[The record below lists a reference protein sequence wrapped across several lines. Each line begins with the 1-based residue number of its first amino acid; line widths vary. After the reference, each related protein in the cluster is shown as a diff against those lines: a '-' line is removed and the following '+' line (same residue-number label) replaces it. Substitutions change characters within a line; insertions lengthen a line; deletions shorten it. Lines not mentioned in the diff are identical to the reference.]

1 MTVLNTLPNCVKLP
15 KFKCFVT
22 QKTIEL
28 NKRWIFSSTGEW
40 PKHLEK
46 EDLHTI
52 EQNWKSKVPQLVKD
66 AESKLDKSAKSTYVL
81 SMFPYPSGQLHMGH
95 VRVYAISDAMAHY
108 HRMMKTK
115 VIHPMGWDAFGLP
128 AENAAI
134 ERNIQP
140 QKWTK
145 TNIANMKSQLED
157 LCCLFDWDR
166 ELATCDP
173 GYYKWTQYL
182 FLQMYKEGLVYQK
195 EAMVNWDPVDQTV
208 LANEQVDEKG
218 RSWRSGALV
227 EQKLLKQ
234 WFIRTTNFSKD
245 LYEGLD
251 DPSLQNWQDIIQ
263 IQKHWI
269 GQCNGTNVNFELGN
283 ADSLTVWTDQPQYLN
298 NVAFI
303 GLPMDHMLNR
313 PELVLKQ
320 TDRFNQLKIEAV
332 NPFSDKKIP
341 ILVHTDSSIEDPYLG
356 IPQLSDDHKLITKEA
371 DIKYSSEVEDLGN
384 QDQVMEKLR
393 EKGIGGYWCSQK
405 LKDWLISRQR
415 YWGTPIP
422 IIHCPSCG
430 PVPVPESDLP
440 VQLPELETL
449 SVKGKS
455 PLLQAE
461 DWINTTCPCSKRV
474 PAKRETDTMDT
485 FVDSS
490 WYFAR
495 YLDPNNDQKPLSQEA
510 AQNLP
515 VDLYIGGKEHATL
528 HMYFARFF
536 THFMYKIGL
545 SPVKEPFQSLLVQ
558 GMVKGKS
565 YRVKGTTKYLYPQ
578 EVDTSVK
585 PPVERKTG
593 DIVVE
598 EWEKMSKSKY
608 NGVDPSDIL
617 KEFASDTT
625 KLLILSDV
633 SPQSDRKWNPQD
645 SYVRIENM
653 QRKIWK
659 LVYQV
664 LEFQKKSDVPT
675 LSKEDF
681 QSQEA
686 KCWDARNYY
695 VRGANHAY
703 RETKNFAMVQA
714 RVQGMLG
721 DLWSVHGRV
730 KKDSSEFH
738 RALGTA
744 IVLLAPMAPHFCAEL
759 WNGLSQALRDKNT
772 DLTGFDWTQS
782 VFHQSWPELD
792 SNYNL
797 KIAINRNG
805 KWISEIPI
813 ALWKFKTLEA
823 EEAYN
828 IAYCDDKVQELVLS
842 QEFNQYF
849 SKSEDFEAVID
860 FRVKEPVLTD
870 EEKKRLKEE
879 AKEAKRLRKAKRE
892 AKKAKIE
899 ADIAAK
905 QARMN
910 NKDHS

>member
-1 MTVLNTLPNCVKLP
+1 MTVLNIIPKSARLPSLQCLMP
-15 KFKCFVT
+15 KYA
-22 QKTIEL
+22 IAL
-28 NKRWIFSSTGEW
+28 NKRWIFSSTGVW
-40 PKHLEK
+40 PKFLEK
-46 EDLHTI
+46 EDLHVI
-52 EQNWKSKVPQLVKD
+52 EQNWKAKVPQLVKN
-66 AESKLDKSAKSTYVL
+66 AESQLDNSAKSTYVL

-108 HRMMKTK
+108 HRMMKRK

-145 TNIANMKSQLED
+145 SNIANMKAQLED
-157 LCCLFDWDR
+157 LRCLFDWDR
-166 ELATCDP
+166 EFSTCDP
-173 GYYKWTQYL
+173 SYYKWTQYL

-195 EAMVNWDPVDQTV
+195 EAMVNWDPIDQTV
-208 LANEQVDEKG
+208 LANEQVDDKG

-234 WFIRTTNFSKD
+234 WFIRTTNYSKD
-245 LYEGLD
+245 LYDGLD
-251 DPSLQNWQDIIQ
+251 DPSLQNWQDIVQ

-269 GQCNGTNVNFELGN
+269 GQCNGTNVDFVLDNCDD
-283 ADSLTVWTDQPQYLN
+283 ALTIWTDQPQYLN
-298 NVAFI
+298 NVVYI

-313 PELVLKQ
+313 SELVEKQ
-320 TDRFNQLKIEAV
+320 INDKFNVLNIQAV
-332 NPFSDKKIP
+332 HPLTNQKIP
-341 ILVHTDSSIEDPYLG
+341 ILVHRDSSIDDPYLG
-356 IPQLSDDHKLITKEA
+356 LPQVFDTHKLVAKETN
-371 DIKYSSEVEDLGN
+371 IEYSNELQEME
-384 QDQVMEKLR
+384 QDQVMKQLR
-393 EKGIGGYWCSQK
+393 DKNLGGYWTSQK

-422 IIHCPSCG
+422 IIHCPNCG

-440 VQLPELETL
+440 VELPELETL

-461 DWINTTCPCSKRV
+461 DWINTTCPCPRGV

-495 YLDPNNDQKPLSQEA
+495 YLDPKNDKEPLSQEA
-510 AQNLP
+510 AKDLP

-536 THFMYKIGL
+536 THFMHKIGL

-565 YRVKGTTKYLYPQ
+565 YRVKGTTKYLYPH

-585 PPVERKTG
+585 PPIEVKTG
-593 DIVVE
+593 NIVVE

-617 KEFASDTT
+617 KEFGSDTT

-633 SPQSDRKWNPQD
+633 SPQSDRKWNPKD

-653 QRKIWK
+653 QRKLWK
-659 LVYQV
+659 LVHQV
-664 LEFQKKSDVPT
+664 LEFQKTDMSKIE

-681 QSQEA
+681 KSQEA

-695 VRGANHAY
+695 LRGANHAY

-714 RVQGMLG
+714 RVQGLLG
-721 DLWSVHGRV
+721 DLWTVHGLV
-730 KKDSSEFH
+730 KRDSPEFH

-744 IVLLAPMAPHFCAEL
+744 IVLLTPMAPHFCAEL
-759 WNGLSQALRDKNT
+759 WNGLAQALASKDSDQ
-772 DLTGFDWTQS
+772 DLDWSQS
-782 VFHQSWPELD
+782 VFHQTWPELD

-797 KIAINRNG
+797 KIVINRNG
-805 KWISEIPI
+805 KSISEVPI

-828 IAYCDDKVQELVLS
+828 IAYCDEKVQELVLS
-842 QEFNQYF
+842 SEFQQKF
-849 SKSEDFEAVID
+849 SKLEDFEAVID
-860 FRVKEPVLTD
+860 FSVKEAPLSA
-870 EEKKRLKEE
+870 EEKQRLKDE
-879 AKEAKRLRKAKRE
+879 AKEAKKLKKAKRE

-899 ADIAAK
+899 ADLAAK
-905 QARMN
+905 KAR
-910 NKDHS
+910 NKDQS